1 MLNALADVEL
11 WNRLRWLSLQ
21 PCLSNG
27 LAMWKGPRMAD
38 DPDVLE
44 LRVTNAAEGTNSL
57 MLRVSPGLV
66 KEMQA
71 GLDAAGLEHS
81 QALEHSDGP
90 QLALE
95 IVTVLGASA
104 ANLHGL
110 AAVIRAVTR
119 RSDGKKVV
127 LRGDSLDVTGY
138 SSNDVERLIE
148 KYAERQQAN
157 ETAWRK
163 EIEGD

>member
-1 MLNALADVEL
+1 
-11 WNRLRWLSLQ
+11 
-21 PCLSNG
+21 
-27 LAMWKGPRMAD
+27 MAGNLD
-38 DPDVLE
+38 GLE
-44 LRVTNAAEGTNSL
+44 LHVTNAAVGTNSL
-57 MLRVSPGLV
+57 MLRMSPGLV
-66 KEMQA
+66 EEVQT

-81 QALEHSDGP
+81 QALEHSAGP

-127 LRGDSLDVTGY
+127 LSGDSLDLTGY
-138 SSNDVERLIE
+138 SPDDAERLIE
-148 KYAERQQAN
+148 KYAAIQKAN
-157 ETAWRK
+157 EASWRK